1 MTIKNTLCKI
11 KFHSQGFET
20 NPDQFSNISLVQ
32 TIGLRTF
39 NTLHLLIWLV
49 KVLLND
55 GGAPVNLED
64 NDKATPLHAAAQAG
78 QTQVIQKLVSHS
90 MLINFN

>member
-1 MTIKNTLCKI
+1 MTRYVKVW
-11 KFHSQGFET
+11 FRRRGFET
-20 NPDQFSNISLVQ
+20 NSDQFSNISLVQ
-32 TIGLRTF
+32 TIGLGTF

-55 GGAPVNLED
+55 GGAAVNLED
-64 NDKATPLHAAAQAG
+64 NNRATPLHAAAQAG